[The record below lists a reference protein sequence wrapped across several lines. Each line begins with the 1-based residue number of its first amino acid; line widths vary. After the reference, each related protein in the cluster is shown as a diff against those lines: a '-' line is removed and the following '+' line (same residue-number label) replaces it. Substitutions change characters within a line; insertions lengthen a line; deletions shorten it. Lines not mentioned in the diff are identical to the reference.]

1 MALSQDEI
9 QKVNDLY
16 KQLDQKDS
24 VISSLKSEINTATQT
39 INLLNATIES
49 NKTLLGEVNSKIDTV
64 IGLVKK
70 TPAKK

>member
-49 NKTLLGEVNSKIDTV
+49 NKTLLSEVNSKIDTV